1 MNDINSSITNT
12 NDSIFTNILLF
23 VKASLDTS
31 ANTLLL
37 NAATNYIIS
46 PNRFEESLF
55 QFSFFFFFEYFCYIL
70 ISVTFLPYP
79 NVAFFLT
86 IYSFS
91 FNSQVSFYL
100 FANIIFLHSLFVY
113 TQVSLQYL
121 RHPPDDCNFCFIYL
135 YVQYSYK
142 KFKKILIA
150 TYLRFLK
157 RFHFF

>member
-1 MNDINSSITNT
+1 MIRYSL
-12 NDSIFTNILLF
+12 IFFFLLKLLQIHLQTPSYLMQQRIILYHRTDLKKVF
-23 VKASLDTS
+23 
-31 ANTLLL
+31 
-37 NAATNYIIS
+37 
-46 PNRFEESLF
+46 
-55 QFSFFFFFEYFCYIL
+55 FSFLFFFFFEYFCYIF

-150 TYLRFLK
+150 TYLRLLK